1 MPIFFFIMEDHRLK
15 GNRLIFAQADDLN
28 QKNDIDSPFDDST
41 DSDFPTNPMELM
53 NVIRNIEAM
62 NDRTP
67 PTDAIDEAL
76 KAFERESYSDSS
88 LDEDIR

>member
-1 MPIFFFIMEDHRLK
+1 
-15 GNRLIFAQADDLN
+15 
-28 QKNDIDSPFDDST
+28 
-41 DSDFPTNPMELM
+41 MELM

-76 KAFERESYSDSS
+76 KAFEREGYEDASV
-88 LDEDIR
+88 DEDIR